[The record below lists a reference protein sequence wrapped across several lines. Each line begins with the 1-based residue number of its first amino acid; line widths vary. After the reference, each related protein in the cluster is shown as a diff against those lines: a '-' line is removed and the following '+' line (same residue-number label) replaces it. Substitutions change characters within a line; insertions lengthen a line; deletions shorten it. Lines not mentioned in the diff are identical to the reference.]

1 MCADTVTTTYG
12 LVKPEPG
19 ASEDT
24 WGTKL
29 NADLD
34 SIDDLLDGTTAIKP
48 NLSLGLWKVGGT
60 EVTSSAAELN
70 ILDGVT
76 ATAAEINALDGIT
89 ATVTEL
95 NYTDGVTS
103 AIQTQLDAKAPIA
116 SPTFTGNIIQNGSA
130 TAGANTAYQIRA
142 GNTDGS
148 SVLYFGDSASAIV
161 GNIDYD
167 HAFDYMSFVVNG
179 GTRFRFGAAGE
190 FGIGSNYGN
199 AGQVLTSGGT
209 GAAPSWA
216 SVGATLLG
224 SLATT
229 AGATVTLSGLDLT
242 GYSFLYVALNN
253 VSGSSAVSNLTMA
266 GLQISGST
274 TASNEMVRGMI
285 IIDLFTGQFSAMTMH
300 DNGASPV
307 SVLGQVYAGDSN
319 IITSTTSISFSVNSG
334 TFDAGSIRVYGM

>member
-1 MCADTVTTTYG
+1 MADTTTTTYG
-12 LVKPEPG
+12 LVKPEPN
-19 ASEDT
+19 ASQDT

-48 NLSLGLWKVGGT
+48 NLSLGMWKVGGT
-60 EVTSSAAELN
+60 AVTSSAAELN

-103 AIQTQLDAKAPIA
+103 AIQTQLNAKAPIA

-130 TAGANTAYQIRA
+130 TAGANTTYQIRT

-148 SVLYFGDSASAIV
+148 SVLYFGDSASATIGYV
-161 GNIDYD
+161 DYD

-179 GTRFRFGAAGE
+179 GTRFRLGAAGE
-190 FGIGSNYGN
+190 FGIGSDYGN

-209 GAAPSWA
+209 GAVATWA
-216 SVGATLLG
+216 SPHTQTYQSAQQ
-224 SLATT
+224 SFT
-229 AGATVTLSGLDLT
+229 AGTTFTLTHGLGGT
-242 GYSFLYVALNN
+242 PAN
-253 VSGSSAVSNLTMA
+253 VQVWFVCV
-266 GLQISGST
+266 
-274 TASNEMVRGMI
+274 TASEGYAVNDWYGPIGSETFADGANNGVAIAMNATQIKVKIGAFGSPIISFDTGVRGI
-285 IIDLFTGQFSAMTMH
+285 T
-300 DNGASPV
+300 
-307 SVLGQVYAGDSN
+307 YAN
-319 IITSTTSISFSVNSG
+319 WRIVVR
-334 TFDAGSIRVYGM
+334 AWK

>member
-19 ASEDT
+19 ASEGT

-60 EVTSSAAELN
+60 AVTSSAAELN

-130 TAGANTAYQIRA
+130 TAAANTAYQIRT

-190 FGIGSNYGN
+190 LGIGSSYGSD
-199 AGQVLTSGGT
+199 GQVLTSGGT
-209 GAAPSWA
+209 GAAPTWA
-216 SVGATLLG
+216 TPAISKEYVSGNQTITSAGLITFTHGLG
-224 SLATT
+224 EQPKIVQFELVCTT
-229 AGATVTLSGLDLT
+229 AEG
-242 GYSFLYVALNN
+242 GYSIGDVVPVHVNN
-253 VSGSSAVSNLTMA
+253 TTTGANRFNGCRMTTTQLLFRYSSEAACFVLSNATSGAAFNATN
-266 GLQISGST
+266 
-274 TASNEMVRGMI
+274 ASWR
-285 IIDLFTGQFSAMTMH
+285 LRARAFA
-300 DNGASPV
+300 
-307 SVLGQVYAGDSN
+307 
-319 IITSTTSISFSVNSG
+319 
-334 TFDAGSIRVYGM
+334 

>member
-1 MCADTVTTTYG
+1 MADTTTTTYG

-34 SIDDLLDGTTAIKP
+34 SIDDLLDGTTEIKP

-60 EVTSSAAELN
+60 AVTLSAAELN

-103 AIQTQLDAKAPIA
+103 PIQTQLDAKAPIA

-130 TAGANTAYQIRA
+130 TAAANTTYQIRT

-148 SVLYFGDSASAIV
+148 SVLYFGDSASATIGYV
-161 GNIDYD
+161 DYD

-179 GTRFRFGAAGE
+179 GTRFRLGAAGE
-190 FGIGSNYGN
+190 FGIGSNYG
-199 AGQVLTSGGT
+199 ADGQVLTSGGT
-209 GAAPSWA
+209 GAAPTWA
-216 SVGATLLG
+216 SPHTQSYQSAQQ
-224 SLATT
+224 
-229 AGATVTLSGLDLT
+229 
-242 GYSFLYVALNN
+242 SF
-253 VSGSSAVSNLTMA
+253 T
-266 GLQISGST
+266 SGST
-274 TASNEMVRGMI
+274 FTLTHGLGGTPANVQMWLVCTTA
-285 IIDLFTGQFSAMTMH
+285 
-300 DNGASPV
+300 
-307 SVLGQVYAGDSN
+307 
-319 IITSTTSISFSVNSG
+319 
-334 TFDAGSIRVYGM
+334 DAGYAVNDWYGPVGAETFGDGANNGIAMAMNATQIKVKVGAQSVAILDFSTGARTILTYANWRIVVRAWK